1 MDEEQMEEERKKA
14 EKAAEVRMRQKEA
27 FVESLQVSGCGAAL
41 TSLNNILH
49 FHVHA
54 GPDTV

>member
-1 MDEEQMEEERKKA
+1 MEEERKKA